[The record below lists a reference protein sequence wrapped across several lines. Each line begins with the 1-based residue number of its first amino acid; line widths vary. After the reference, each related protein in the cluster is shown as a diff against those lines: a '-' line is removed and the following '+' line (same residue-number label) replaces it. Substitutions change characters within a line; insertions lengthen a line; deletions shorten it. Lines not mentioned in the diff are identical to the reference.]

1 MEYIK
6 EKKHA
11 YDEWMTEYNQIK
23 GLKFDN
29 RSEIDTR
36 FIDDIFVDQKGNSL
50 EVELPHRDRIENE
63 ICIESYT
70 EDYEVASCSI
80 KVFET
85 YITEV
90 SENRIVVNFEDL
102 INNNEITF

>member
-1 MEYIK
+1 
-6 EKKHA
+6 
-11 YDEWMTEYNQIK
+11 MTEYNQIE

-63 ICIESYT
+63 ICIERYT
-70 EDYEVASCSI
+70 GDYEVASCSI
-80 KVFET
+80 KIFES

-90 SENRIVVNFEDL
+90 SENRVVVDFENMID
-102 INNNEITF
+102 NNKLTF